1 MLPRD
6 PVILFSYV
14 NTQLRDRGIDL
25 DDFCAEENVDRTVLC
40 QTLREVGFEYDPKA
54 NRFV

>member
-6 PVILFSYV
+6 PMILYSYV
-14 NTQLRDRGIDL
+14 NTQLRDRHIDL
-25 DDFCAEENVDRTVLC
+25 DDFCAEENVDRAELC
-40 QTLREVGFEYDPKA
+40 RALREVGFEYDPQS

>member
-6 PVILFSYV
+6 PVMLFSYV
-14 NTQLRDRGIDL
+14 NTQLRDRGIGL
-25 DDFCAEENVDRTVLC
+25 DDFCAEEGVDRASLC
-40 QTLREVGFEYDPKA
+40 EALRQAGFEYDPGT

>member
-6 PVILFSYV
+6 PMILFSYV
-14 NTQLRDRGIDL
+14 NTQLRDRGVSL
-25 DDFCAEENVDRTVLC
+25 DDFCAEENVDRARLC
-40 QTLREVGFEYDPKA
+40 ETLGEIGFEYDPAA

>member
-14 NTQLRDRGIDL
+14 NTQLRDRHIGL
-25 DDFCAEENVDRTVLC
+25 DDFCAEENVDRIELC
-40 QTLREVGFEYDPKA
+40 NALREAGFEYDSQA

>member
-25 DDFCAEENVDRTVLC
+25 DDFCAEENVDRAVLC

>member
-6 PVILFSYV
+6 PMILFSYV
-14 NTQLRDRGIDL
+14 NTQLRDRHIGL
-25 DDFCAEENVDRTVLC
+25 DDFCAEESVDRTELC
-40 QTLREVGFEYDPKA
+40 STLREVGFEYDPET

>member
-14 NTQLRDRGIDL
+14 NTQLRDRHIDL
-25 DDFCAEENVDRTVLC
+25 DDFCAEENVDRTELC
-40 QTLREVGFEYDPKA
+40 NALREAGFEYDPKA

>member
-6 PVILFSYV
+6 PMILFSYV
-14 NTQLRDRGIDL
+14 NTQLRDRGVSL
-25 DDFCAEENVDRTVLC
+25 DDFCAEENVDRARLC
-40 QTLREVGFEYDPKA
+40 EMLGEIGFEYDPAA

>member
-6 PVILFSYV
+6 PMILFSYV
-14 NTQLRDRGIDL
+14 NTQLRDRGVSL
-25 DDFCAEENVDRTVLC
+25 EDFCAKENVDRTQLC
-40 QTLREVGFEYDPKA
+40 ATLSEIGFEYDPAA

>member
-6 PVILFSYV
+6 PMILFSYV
-14 NTQLRDRGIDL
+14 NTQLRDHHIGL
-25 DDFCAEENVDRTVLC
+25 DDFCAEENVDRTELC
-40 QTLREVGFEYDPKA
+40 RTLREVGFEYDPET